1 MTMISIS
8 ASGGVRNRFNVV
20 MIFEKLVVFVEVVT
34 QKCYVKKVF
43 LEFQWKKIGAL
54 RILRNL

>member
-1 MTMISIS
+1 
-8 ASGGVRNRFNVV
+8 